1 MTTHT
6 TVYNQPLKQTDED
19 DDDDDD
25 DDNDDPNKKNSAP
38 PPPNSKLAVEPEET
52 RHVTISE
59 AIGLDFN
66 S

>member
-6 TVYNQPLKQTDED
+6 TISNQSLKQTD
-19 DDDDDD
+19 D
-25 DDNDDPNKKNSAP
+25 DDN
-38 PPPNSKLAVEPEET
+38 AVEPEET

-66 S
+66 SFIPQA